1 MFSKIAVAL
10 NDLPESQRALRTAI
24 GLVQNSKAG
33 LATVPMLEDLPAY
46 TSFEVV
52 DDPTPPGAMQADR
65 RRIQVE
71 LHDSAT
77 RFSPEHGVAATSAI
91 IEGRET
97 RSILHYLREHKADL
111 LVIGLHRHDFLFAPS
126 MEFCV

>member
-24 GLVQNSKAG
+24 SLVQNSKAG

-52 DDPTPPGAMQADR
+52 
-65 RRIQVE
+65 E

-77 RFSPEHGVAATSAI
+77 RLSPEHGVAATSAI